1 MPKLR
6 PLTESARKDA
16 ALTEQLWG
24 KMKNA
29 KLSGE
34 EVAKMLGIGK
44 NTFYRRIKNPSDFT
58 LGEIRTLQ
66 KIFPGI
72 VIE

>member
-6 PLTESARKDA
+6 PLTESARKDE

-34 EVAKMLGIGK
+34 EVARMLGIGK
-44 NTFYRRIKNPSDFT
+44 NTFYRRIKCPSDFT
-58 LGEIRTLQ
+58 LGEIRALQ

>member
-1 MPKLR
+1 MPKLK

-16 ALTEQLWG
+16 ALAEQLWG
-24 KMKNA
+24 KMRTEKI
-29 KLSGE
+29 SGE
-34 EVAKMLGIGK
+34 QLAQMLGIGK
-44 NTFYRRIKNPSDFT
+44 NTFYRRIKCPSDFT
-58 LGEIRTLQ
+58 LGEIRALK

>member
-1 MPKLR
+1 MPKVK
-6 PLTESARKDA
+6 PLTESERRDA

-44 NTFYRRIKNPSDFT
+44 NTFYRRIKHPEDFT

-72 VIE
+72 QIE